1 MEACHEAMGNPA
13 VLHHEAPA
21 NELFTRLRMKPELA
35 EKYGTGRAAEN
46 SFQALKQVAAVLEQ
60 MGSKSDVLTHRMLN
74 GGNDSGE
81 EYPEPDIDVEAYV
94 PPPYTR
100 RNKPLWLGTPER
112 PIPTPILSC
121 LYRRVANT
129 ENRYFNALSNTLKA
143 KLHWFPAMSR
153 EEGGSRSVRGSIAV
167 VATAI
172 RDARAA
178 SPAARAYVEK
188 LARLPPNDAPR
199 RHARPQ
205 ATSPRPRTR
214 GVHIARFIGSPAA
227 PAAR

>member
-81 EYPEPDIDVEAYV
+81 EYPEVDE
-94 PPPYTR
+94 
-100 RNKPLWLGTPER
+100 
-112 PIPTPILSC
+112 
-121 LYRRVANT
+121 
-129 ENRYFNALSNTLKA
+129 
-143 KLHWFPAMSR
+143 
-153 EEGGSRSVRGSIAV
+153 
-167 VATAI
+167 
-172 RDARAA
+172 
-178 SPAARAYVEK
+178 
-188 LARLPPNDAPR
+188 LARRHTGELHGKSNSQTARDNWSMWTSMLR
-199 RHARPQ
+199 RMCLRH
-205 ATSPRPRTR
+205 TR
-214 GVHIARFIGSPAA
+214 GETSLYG
-227 PAAR
+227 

>member
-74 GGNDSGE
+74 GATTLERTKRRGQLVDV
-81 EYPEPDIDVEAYV
+81 DIDVEAYV

-153 EEGGSRSVRGSIAV
+153 EEGGSRSRAPQHVRTSRSWLAYRQTTPRG
-167 VATAI
+167 AT
-172 RDARAA
+172 
-178 SPAARAYVEK
+178 PA
-188 LARLPPNDAPR
+188 
-199 RHARPQ
+199 PQ